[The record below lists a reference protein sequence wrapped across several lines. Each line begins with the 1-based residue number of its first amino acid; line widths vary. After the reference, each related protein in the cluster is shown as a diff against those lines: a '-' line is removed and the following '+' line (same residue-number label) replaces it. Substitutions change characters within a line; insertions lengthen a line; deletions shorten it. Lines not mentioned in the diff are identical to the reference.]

1 MLLSGGVDS
10 TVCAALLHKALGP
23 KNIVAVHINNGYMRK
38 HETQEVQQALDDRS
52 PQLFSLLGIPL
63 RLYPP

>member
-38 HETQEVQQALDDRS
+38 HETQEVQQALDD
-52 PQLFSLLGIPL
+52 LGLDGVTGIQFFF
-63 RLYPP
+63 